1 MPKQAPV
8 EKLIEAIEDWGRAD
22 SQEAERKEWDK
33 LTSQTIDPALLAN
46 LRELV
51 ELWRLVECYEF
62 ERLSSTGP
70 CRPDGFYDRRAQ
82 FRCNGRAYDATAATA
97 TEALRAAF
105 KEAGLG
111 VEK

>member
-1 MPKQAPV
+1 MSKQTPV
-8 EKLIEAIEDWGRAD
+8 EELISRL
-22 SQEAERKEWDK
+22 ERREQYCPG
-33 LTSQTIDPALLAN
+33 THEEVTADPALLAN
-46 LRELV
+46 LHELV
-51 ELWRLVECYEF
+51 ELGRLVECYEF

-97 TEALRAAF
+97 TEALRTAF

-111 VEK
+111 VGK